1 MSCGIC
7 TPYAGGIS
15 IQLSICGIFIIAKI
29 EVVFFVL
36 NVVVCFVLNVGIKIK
51 VNVKKIWKGSSVVV
65 SIISSSLEYINKFGF
80 LIDRS
85 SLI

>member
-29 EVVFFVL
+29 EVV
-36 NVVVCFVLNVGIKIK
+36 CFVLNVGIKIK

-65 SIISSSLEYINKFGF
+65 SFISSSLEYINKFGF
-80 LIDRS
+80 LVDRS